1 MFAARE
7 PSDIDRFFRGL
18 TEYAFHT
25 RLGVVD
31 PPLIDYVA
39 LLLVRFL
46 RNDPSASAPVTAPDA
61 ADVARQMVEARRH
74 DAAGAR
80 KEFRQIGDTTLFWS
94 GLYPEAVARR
104 QAAGEARLLEYR
116 EAGRRAY
123 WLAATIDREPADA
136 PDRVEG
142 ECLLLERL
150 AREYDVCVR
159 GLGEVRR
166 AWGEAA

>member
-31 PPLIDYVA
+31 PPLVDYVA
-39 LLLVRFL
+39 RLLVRFL
-46 RNDPSASAPVTAPDA
+46 RNDAAASVPVTAPAA
-61 ADVARQMVEARRH
+61 ADVARLLAEARWH

-80 KEFRQIGDTTLFWS
+80 EEFRQIGDTTLFWS

-104 QAAGEARLLEYR
+104 PPAGEVALREYR

-123 WLAATIDREPADA
+123 WLAATIDVEPADV
-136 PDRVEG
+136 PGRVG
-142 ECLLLERL
+142 EDGLLLERL

-159 GLGEVRR
+159 GLGEVRL
-166 AWGEAA
+166 AWGDAA